1 MPIRSNSRFVASPLA
16 AAVALALLPSAGRT
30 ADADAPVEFDEVQV
44 HAEKAAALQAERA
57 LTPGAVSIVD
67 GETFRERAVN
77 NMSDALRYVSGLWT
91 ESTLGGDAVFLS
103 SRGSNLDATD
113 YDGNGVKLLQ
123 DGLPVTTADGNN
135 HNRFID
141 PLAAQ
146 FATVARGA
154 NGMSYGASTLGGAI
168 DFVTPTGL
176 DRSGLDARLNGG
188 SHGFATGRARLEPD
202 VFVVGTVS
210 AALAVREAAPT
221 LPIVFV
227 NLGDPVGA
235 GLAASLARPGGN
247 VTGVS
252 LMAAEAHGK
261 CVEVFA
267 DMLPSVRKV
276 VALGNASDPFM
287 PLFLEKVH
295 LSGKAAGVEIAPV
308 AVRNADELEAAFATV
323 LKDGAGAL
331 VMQGSLPSRTV
342 AELALKQRL
351 AAGTFTRSFAEVG
364 GLVSYG
370 PNATDSFQR
379 ASIS

>member
-1 MPIRSNSRFVASPLA
+1 MRRRDFIKASTALAASWPLA
-16 AAVALALLPSAGRT
+16 ARAQQTQMRRVGALILGNADAEAFRKEMREGLSKAGYVEGRNVLLDIRSAQGRLDLLPKLAVELVVAKVDVLVALYTPCARAAQQATRDIPIVAIV
-30 ADADAPVEFDEVQV
+30 ANPVE
-44 HAEKAAALQAERA
+44 
-57 LTPGAVSIVD
+57 TG
-67 GETFRERAVN
+67 
-77 NMSDALRYVSGLWT
+77 
-91 ESTLGGDAVFLS
+91 
-103 SRGSNLDATD
+103 
-113 YDGNGVKLLQ
+113 
-123 DGLPVTTADGNN
+123 
-135 HNRFID
+135 FI
-141 PLAAQ
+141 
-146 FATVARGA
+146 
-154 NGMSYGASTLGGAI
+154 
-168 DFVTPTGL
+168 
-176 DRSGLDARLNGG
+176 
-188 SHGFATGRARLEPD
+188 
-202 VFVVGTVS
+202 
-210 AALAVREAAPT
+210 
-221 LPIVFV
+221 
-227 NLGDPVGA
+227 
-235 GLAASLARPGGN
+235 ASLARPGGN

-295 LSGKAAGVEIAPV
+295 LSGKAAGVEIAPM